1 MRNKCKVCG
10 YRFHDK
16 NELICPECFTSRQEE
31 MECRD
36 FSDDLHSHNRGIS
49 DSFSRNDYT
58 TPNTD
63 SFKEDN
69 SFIEQERRSESKNE
83 NFRSDENVHTQNN
96 FTQSFSY
103 NAGNN
108 TENFR
113 NNNRQTNFVP
123 NRSFDPNIPVQTN
136 YSNSSCTKGKKTS
149 GGCTLAII
157 IAVIIFIS
165 AGNFLVPL
173 LNYVSDILGSSK
185 NYSESTDEGPND
197 NYDYIDVEEN
207 AVGSVKLMANRM
219 TTIISSKCI
228 MTDKII
234 DSITNYDPSV
244 EYDTIELSLEM
255 KSLDEK
261 TTFKVHNISA
271 DAYADGETEELNS
284 CPDLGFSGSTYDSYY
299 SITAQFVY
307 DNSANYLN
315 VDIELSYD
323 GNDNETE
330 VVIMQINLNEIKK
343 NNLNEDK

>member
-16 NELICPECFTSRQEE
+16 NELLCPECFTSRQEE

-49 DSFSRNDYT
+49 DSFSRNDYI

-69 SFIEQERRSESKNE
+69 SFIEQERRSESKND
-83 NFRSDENVHTQNN
+83 NFRSDENVHAQNN
-96 FTQSFSY
+96 FTQSFPY
-103 NAGNN
+103 NPENN
-108 TENFR
+108 TENST
-113 NNNRQTNFVP
+113 NNNWVTNFVP
-123 NRSFDPNIPVQTN
+123 NRSFDPNMPRQAN
-136 YSNSSCTKGKKTS
+136 YSNSYTKRKKTS

-165 AGNFLVPL
+165 AGNLLVPL
-173 LNYVSDILGSSK
+173 LNYVGDILDSSK
-185 NYSESTDEGPND
+185 NYSGSTSEDQDD
-197 NYDYIDVEEN
+197 NYDYIDIEEN
-207 AVGSVKLMANRM
+207 ADGSVNLMANRR
-219 TTIISSKCI
+219 TSIIWSKCI
-228 MTDKII
+228 ITDKII
-234 DSITNYDPSV
+234 DSITNYDSSV
-244 EYDTIELSLEM
+244 EYDEIELPLEM
-255 KSLDEK
+255 KSLDEE

-299 SITAQFVY
+299 SRTAQFVY

-330 VVIMQINLNEIKK
+330 VVTMQINLNEIKK